1 MKFAKL
7 HRLKVLDLARAAGTG
22 IDRGSKIVRMA
33 GITPDIEYTG
43 IEELI
48 EFFRQF
54 AVGGENQQTLLH
66 QGLRAAG
73 RVAEGGTDNPGLA
86 EMADLTMA
94 AIAKLLQS
102 PDPADQIL
110 ALKLSAPVYEEAGKI
125 KQAATELLEF
135 YQRVGFTPGQ
145 D

>member
-1 MKFAKL
+1 M
-7 HRLKVLDLARAAGTG
+7 
-22 IDRGSKIVRMA
+22 RMA